1 MRSFA
6 LSRDAAQLVVLQRI
20 ELAGPNLKRIR
31 KIFGRYLFS
40 NIFSKYFINPKK
52 VSYEYFNI
60 MNSEFETIKKFL
72 GSNNKIL
79 SIGSGMGG
87 LEIIINNNFND
98 TFFTLIERN
107 FVSKKIRYGWD
118 NINAEAYNNLNFLNE
133 FLQKNKVDKK
143 NYELID
149 YGKEKLPMRKF
160 DIITS
165 LYSLDFHYDF
175 EIYQNYLRQS
185 SKPSTVIIFDT
196 IRPLFFKKIFKN
208 IEIIKQDNN
217 TLHKSQRV
225 ACREFI

>member
-1 MRSFA
+1 
-6 LSRDAAQLVVLQRI
+6 
-20 ELAGPNLKRIR
+20 
-31 KIFGRYLFS
+31 
-40 NIFSKYFINPKK
+40 
-52 VSYEYFNI
+52 
-60 MNSEFETIKKFL
+60 MNSEFQTIKKFL

-143 NYELID
+143 NYELINYD
-149 YGKEKLPMRKF
+149 KEKLPIKKF
-160 DIITS
+160 DVITS

-175 EIYQNYLRQS
+175 QIYQNYLRQS

>member
-1 MRSFA
+1 MRSFT
-6 LSRDAAQLVVLQRI
+6 LRRDAAQLVVLQRI
-20 ELAGPNLKRIR
+20 ELAGPNLKKIR

-60 MNSEFETIKKFL
+60 MNLEFQTIKKFL

-149 YGKEKLPMRKF
+149 YDKDKLPMRKF

-165 LYSLDFHYDF
+165 LYSLD
-175 EIYQNYLRQS
+175 
-185 SKPSTVIIFDT
+185 
-196 IRPLFFKKIFKN
+196 
-208 IEIIKQDNN
+208 
-217 TLHKSQRV
+217 
-225 ACREFI
+225 